1 MKFAIKL
8 AFVVLAATLQLSA
21 QEQKP
26 GWIWPLAIQD
36 GVSSTFQEFRSTHFH
51 AGIDMRTLQQTGFPV
66 LAVADGVIERI
77 TVTQRNYGRCLLLR
91 HEGGYTSLLA
101 HLERFRDDIEAVVER
116 ERARSGKKYFGDL
129 ILPMP
134 VPVRRGEVIA
144 FSGESGAGFAH
155 LHLEIRDAA
164 DRALNPLT
172 LIANRPADGYA
183 PRLLG
188 VLLRS
193 RAGTLINGDC
203 GEFYQKLRLERGV
216 YTLAEPLRINGPC
229 DITLEALDLSSV
241 RHVVAPY
248 SLEARLNGRLVFQ
261 ETFDSLSRDDNNQLG
276 MLYDMAYSNTAAYFF
291 NLCSRPGFSLERT
304 GARLADE
311 LQRLPPG
318 LHEIRV
324 VVGDQ
329 GQNRAL
335 AVLPVFKIACR

>member
-1 MKFAIKL
+1 MTSRIALLF
-8 AFVVLAATLQLSA
+8 LAAAAVLLP
-21 QEQKP
+21 QEPERKF
-26 GWIWPLAIQD
+26 GWPLAIQD

-77 TVTQRNYGRCLLLR
+77 TVTQRNYGRCLRLR

-101 HLERFRDDIEAVVER
+101 HLERFRDDIEAIVER
-116 ERARSGKKYFGDL
+116 ERARSGNKYFGDL
-129 ILPMP
+129 VLPRP

-155 LHLEIRDAA
+155 LHLEIRDEA
-164 DRALNPLT
+164 DRAVNPLT
-172 LIANRPADGYA
+172 LIANRPVDGYA
-183 PRLLG
+183 PRLKG

-203 GEFYQKLRLERGV
+203 GEFYQKLRLEGGV

-229 DITLEALDLSSV
+229 DIALEALDLSSV

-248 SLEARLNGRLVFQ
+248 GLEARLNGRLVFQ

-276 MLYDMAYSNTAAYFF
+276 MLYDMAYSNTAAYFY
-291 NLCSRPGFSLERT
+291 NLCSPQGFS
-304 GARLADE
+304 
-311 LQRLPPG
+311 PG
-318 LHEIRV
+318 KN
-324 VVGDQ
+324 G
-329 GQNRAL
+329 RAPGRR
-335 AVLPVFKIACR
+335 AAAAASRAA